1 MQRVGKNKLRR
12 KLSFANNIF
21 TCKKGWEF
29 PTVSIDGADVATS
42 LTTNATAITTNNNR
56 LNTLIDSGTTL
67 DTITELKTAWESGD
81 GTLNTAIGALT
92 TTAAADRQTIR
103 NEFAATDTAINA
115 TLATARTD
123 ILELKPVRIYYV
135 DAGRSDSYTE
145 TGSLKSPFK
154 SLVTAMGTG
163 TGELLEDS
171 STDHVIF
178 KLAPGDY
185 TGAISITKASINQT
199 VEIHGSGS
207 AVTNIQASAA
217 WDATAGNVLYLR
229 KFATVRIRDCAV
241 RFGAYGC
248 YFREVPSVE
257 IVNCRFYNLGSSGTY
272 HAFTVSKTDQ
282 ATYWAARGT
291 AGAHR
296 SDGGAMRIRA
306 CTEVQISGCTAV
318 NTLRGYR
325 IQDCSRGRISDCVA
339 RSCLE
344 SGFYLASGS
353 YTGANGCTDFVI
365 SGCTVQD
372 VLNNAYLVIGGSNNV
387 ISACSAVDVASS
399 AVMGWH
405 TQDLKVIG
413 CTFERA
419 TRLTWNGVGND
430 GDSFG
435 CLYSNGGSSII
446 STGGYMLTAIGNVM
460 TQCGQGRADAVYSF
474 FIGDLQDNTQS
485 SWRLII
491 DGNNSD
497 AAQDIS
503 NTESVPLVSTRY
515 PAASATV
522 TASRAVVSDGSGA
535 LSASAT
541 TSAQIA
547 YLSGVT
553 SSVQTQ
559 LDSKGAAFNGT
570 NNKAVITDGSGDL
583 ATATVSATELG
594 YLSGVTSSVQ
604 TQLDAAGG
612 FNGTANRVMITD
624 GSGDA
629 SAYANLQVENSGH
642 RLKMT
647 GTQNQEFKLTHSVYD
662 ETLSLHSS
670 YGGGGMKYS
679 GCKIEMHKESNANGR
694 IQLQADLIRMPR
706 NASNP
711 PQNSANASGGLYYN
725 TTTDKLMAYIGTSW
739 KELAVVS

>member
-1 MQRVGKNKLRR
+1 MERVGKNKLRR

-21 TCKKGWEF
+21 TCSKGWAF
-29 PTVSIDGADVATS
+29 PTVAIDGADVATS
-42 LTTNATAITTNNNR
+42 LATNATAITTNNNR
-56 LNTLIDSGTTL
+56 LDTLIDSGSTL
-67 DTITELKTAWESGD
+67 DTISELKTAWESGD
-81 GTLNTAIGALT
+81 GTLNTAIGSLT
-92 TTAAADRQTIR
+92 TAAAADRQNIR

-145 TGSLKSPFK
+145 TGSFKSPFK

-163 TGELLEDS
+163 SGELLEDS

-185 TGAISITKASINQT
+185 TGAISITKAAPNQT

-229 KFATVRIRDCAV
+229 KFTTVRIKDCAV

-248 YFREVPSVE
+248 YFREVPNVE
-257 IVNCRFYNLGSSGTY
+257 IANCRFYNLGSSGSY
-272 HAFTVSKTDQ
+272 HEFTVSKADQ
-282 ATYWAARGT
+282 ATYWAARET

-306 CTEVQISGCTAV
+306 CAEVQISDCIAV
-318 NTLRGYR
+318 NNLRGYR
-325 IQDCSRGRISDCVA
+325 IQDCSRGRISDCIA

-353 YTGANGCTDFVI
+353 YTGANGCSNFVI
-365 SGCTVQD
+365 SGCAVKD

-387 ISACSAVDVASS
+387 ISACSAVDVANS

-419 TRLTWNGVGND
+419 TRLTYNGVGND

-435 CLYSNGGSSII
+435 CVYSNGGSSII

-474 FIGDLQDNTQS
+474 FIGDSQDNTQS

-515 PAASATV
+515 PAAAGPTV

-535 LSASAT
+535 LAASAT
-541 TSAQIA
+541 TSAQIG

-553 SSVQTQ
+553 SSVQSQ
-559 LDSKGAAFNGT
+559 LDSKSAAFNGT
-570 NNKAVITDGSGDL
+570 NNKAVVTDGSGDL

-594 YLSGVTSSVQ
+594 YLSGVTSSLQ
-604 TQLDAAGG
+604 DQIDNAGG
-612 FNGTANRVMITD
+612 SSVDLSNLNLTGKLDIDSSNAAVEMRKSGYGTTFKVQAGNNY
-624 GSGDA
+624 GL
-629 SAYANLQVENSGH
+629 LQ
-642 RLKMT
+642 
-647 GTQNQEFKLTHSVYD
+647 
-662 ETLSLHSS
+662 
-670 YGGGGMKYS
+670 YGGSKLFCVPESGG
-679 GCKIEMHKESNANGR
+679 NGR
-694 IQLQADLIRMPR
+694 WKFEGDVCQMPAR
-706 NASNP
+706 TGGSNP
-711 PQNSANASGGLYYN
+711 PQNEMNSRGGFWYDVDNTRLMVRIGAN
-725 TTTDKLMAYIGTSW
+725 W
-739 KELAVVS
+739 RVVSTEAP